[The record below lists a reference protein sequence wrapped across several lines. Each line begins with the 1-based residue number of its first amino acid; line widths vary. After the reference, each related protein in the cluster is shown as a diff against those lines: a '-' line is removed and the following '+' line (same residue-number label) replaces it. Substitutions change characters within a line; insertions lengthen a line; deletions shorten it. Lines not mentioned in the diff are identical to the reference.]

1 MEIVS
6 ISKNKFDNL
15 KPLILPNDIRNT
27 ECDLFHFRYSNR
39 DMILKKLYFTNG
51 NSFGNKLYTLEAL
64 ASNQEFIPNNFILP
78 EFLVAINKRIEAF
91 TLPYIK
97 GTNLSKVLD
106 DPQVDY
112 EDKKYYLKRVGQIL
126 EQMKNIRKFTVLNDF
141 YLGDLHEDNFI
152 VDIKKRELYVNDV
165 DSVKIAGNLSFPA
178 RYLNSKALLNLTG
191 RKYHLNEDNH
201 SLTNYSVDENTDLY
215 CYIIMIL
222 NYLYGENIN
231 NIDIEEFYNYLNY
244 LDSLK
249 INNKLIECFE
259 RIVSNGNNINPVLYI
274 DTLTV
279 AQIGQA
285 RKKIYNLRK

>member
-15 KPLILPNDIRNT
+15 EPLLLPNGVRNT

-39 DMILKKLYFTNG
+39 EMILKKLYFTNG

-64 ASNQEFIPNNFILP
+64 SSNQEFIPDNFILP

-91 TLPYIK
+91 ALPYIK
-97 GTNLSKVLD
+97 GINLSKVLD
-106 DPQVDY
+106 DSQIDY

-126 EQMKNIRKFTVLNDF
+126 EQMKNIRRFTTLTDF

-165 DSVKIAGNLSFPA
+165 DSIKIAGNLSFPA
-178 RYLNSKALLNLTG
+178 RYLNSKALLNCVSK
-191 RKYHLNEDNH
+191 KYHLNEDSH
-201 SLTNYSVDENTDLY
+201 ALTSYIVDENTDLY

-231 NIDIEEFYNYLNY
+231 NMEIE
-244 LDSLK
+244 
-249 INNKLIECFE
+249 
-259 RIVSNGNNINPVLYI
+259 
-274 DTLTV
+274 
-279 AQIGQA
+279 
-285 RKKIYNLRK
+285 